1 MQPSTTVIIQTTYE
15 ELLSIERAKGLL
27 TAVTSERDKAKNT
40 IIDLLAEIE
49 ANNAMLEDL
58 LAELEANDAMLE
70 ELKSLVIF
78 FTTENYLLIEA
89 TNHVRFREL
98 LGIQVFEENL

>member
-49 ANNAMLEDL
+49 ANNAMLE
-58 LAELEANDAMLE
+58 
-70 ELKSLVIF
+70 ELKSLVNF

-89 TNHVRFREL
+89 KNHIRFREL
-98 LGIQVFEENL
+98 LGIQVFEVAVNDTSTEQ

>member
-1 MQPSTTVIIQTTYE
+1 MQPSTVVIIQTTYE
-15 ELLSIERAKGLL
+15 ELLNIERAKDLL
-27 TAVTSERDKAKNT
+27 RVVTSERDKANNT
-40 IIDLLAEIE
+40 IK
-49 ANNAMLEDL
+49 DL

-70 ELKSLVIF
+70 ELKSLVSF

-98 LGIQVFEENL
+98 LGIQVFDEAVNDTSTEQ